1 MFDEKYQKQYLK
13 NLAIESQ
20 LLNSMTSYSE
30 GVFQKKQQE
39 LYHIDD
45 NYIPSTENPLNI
57 QPDAIVQDELLNIES
72 EKQALQLNLFKITNS
87 TVINDDIIAKLSD
100 LEIQYLNVFFEDFK
114 TKLKEKKIKLKTTTQ
129 LVDFIKK
136 YLEKNSN
143 AISKGDLIGTNETG
157 EINVKEEKFNVPTPK
172 KEEELQS
179 ASVFI
184 PTPLKPKNK
193 LNKSIK
199 QEDSDWSNPLLPDKA
214 NEQELNTETVFIPT
228 PNKPNTNSPYDA
240 DKESQLTN
248 PAQLYYLRNEAT
260 TTYLRT
266 FLRGYFLYVLNYKT
280 NDSEYQEK
288 VLEIKD
294 KNLNNVQL
302 AEDSFKTYKID
313 NAPKQTLI
321 YIVNDLNK
329 YLTGKKTNAEKGGLG
344 LKKKQRRHQGN
355 GIDSKDFEKG
365 KIYCDIAK
373 LNELILSIK
382 YRNTGNKKTNDIP
395 INENIKSIIL
405 DICLKKFDNAKYNKL
420 SKEEQKVI
428 IYFIEEMKIDNVK
441 IDNNPINGIYTEYK
455 ILMGEIES
463 GNDSS
468 LIKKRLK
475 TILFELHKYKKIN
488 SAQLRNIMFTIDNS
502 N

>member
-20 LLNSMTSYSE
+20 LLNSMTSYSQ

-57 QPDAIVQDELLNIES
+57 QPDTIVQDELLNIES

-136 YLEKNSN
+136 YLDKNSN
-143 AISKGDLIGTNETG
+143 AISKGDISTEG
-157 EINVKEEKFNVPTPK
+157 IKVKEEQFNVPTPK
-172 KEEELQS
+172 QEEMIVKEEISSLPIELQKNTIETVT
-179 ASVFI
+179 A
-184 PTPLKPKNK
+184 PTPKKQNVLGDELGNTPLVPIKT
-193 LNKSIK
+193 NKSPIK
-199 QEDSDWSNPLLPDKA
+199 TKPDALNELENKEFQFLDPSTITFYRTLSSGTQIKLFIKAFVESLDTYSVDEEYKQHVQEIID
-214 NEQELNTETVFIPT
+214 
-228 PNKPNTNSPYDA
+228 
-240 DKESQLTN
+240 
-248 PAQLYYLRNEAT
+248 
-260 TTYLRT
+260 
-266 FLRGYFLYVLNYKT
+266 G
-280 NDSEYQEK
+280 
-288 VLEIKD
+288 
-294 KNLNNVQL
+294 NLNNV
-302 AEDSFKTYKID
+302 KTETGGTRNYTMKGA
-313 NAPKQTLI
+313 NKAVSLKML
-321 YIVNDLNK
+321 NDL
-329 YLTGKKTNAEKGGLG
+329 YDYILERSLYAVKGGLG

-441 IDNNPINGIYTEYK
+441 IDNNPINAIYTEYK

-488 SAQLRNIMFTIDNS
+488 SAQLRNVMFNIDNS

>member
-57 QPDAIVQDELLNIES
+57 QPDTIVQDELLNIES

-136 YLEKNSN
+136 YLDKNSN
-143 AISKGDLIGTNETG
+143 EISKGDISK
-157 EINVKEEKFNVPTPK
+157 KEVFNVPTPK
-172 KEEELQS
+172 EEEMVVKEEILSLPIELQNNTIETTS
-179 ASVFI
+179 AL
-184 PTPLKPKNK
+184 TPKKQNADLSGKPLVPIKP
-193 LNKSIK
+193 NKSPIK
-199 QEDSDWSNPLLPDKA
+199 TKPDA
-214 NEQELNTETVFIPT
+214 LNELE
-228 PNKPNTNSPYDA
+228 NKEFQFLDPSTI
-240 DKESQLTN
+240 
-248 PAQLYYLRNEAT
+248 
-260 TTYLRT
+260 TTY
-266 FLRGYFLYVLNYKT
+266 RGSSGSQIKLFIKAFIESLDTYSGDKKYKQ
-280 NDSEYQEK
+280 DVQEI
-288 VLEIKD
+288 LD
-294 KNLNNVQL
+294 KNLKNVESAL
-302 AEDSFKTYKID
+302 GEIRDYTLSGATKAVTLKI
-313 NAPKQTLI
+313 L
-321 YIVNDLNK
+321 NDLHA
-329 YLTGKKTNAEKGGLG
+329 YILERSLYAVKGGLG